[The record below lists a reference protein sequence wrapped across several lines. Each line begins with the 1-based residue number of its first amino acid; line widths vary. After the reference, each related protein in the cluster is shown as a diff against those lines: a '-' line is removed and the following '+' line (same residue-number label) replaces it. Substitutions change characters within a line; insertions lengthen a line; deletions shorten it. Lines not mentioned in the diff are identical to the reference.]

1 MNSELRAKREALGVS
16 RRELAHR
23 LLITERTLMRWE
35 ADQIQNLHPLLRNGW
50 MAALEAIEKERREWE
65 P

>member
-1 MNSELRAKREALGVS
+1 MNQELRQRREALGLT
-16 RRELAHR
+16 RKALAR
-23 LLITERTLMRWE
+23 ILLITERTLQRWE